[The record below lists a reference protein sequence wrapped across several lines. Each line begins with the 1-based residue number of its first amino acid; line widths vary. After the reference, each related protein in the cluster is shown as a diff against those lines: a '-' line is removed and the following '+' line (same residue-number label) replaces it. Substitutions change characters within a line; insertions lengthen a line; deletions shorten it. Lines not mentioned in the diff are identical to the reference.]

1 MAPGSSGC
9 VVLMER
15 GAKWPP
21 TLAVLTEQK
30 GPMVIVRVEA
40 SASFHLKR
48 GPERIG
54 QCVRPVPKRGSFDA
68 LTPDGASTDPSL
80 RLARGTR
87 VQDDQ
92 VLAILRDRCASVV
105 QAGGSIETAVLACGS
120 DPEDAIVLSHPRLLS
135 GLLEQL
141 TRPANST
148 LVLITDEPSGPG
160 VNRLLMLAS
169 PLIERWIAAGMTV
182 DIRSGSDQP
191 ASPAPG
197 LSAPHV
203 DESPQVV
210 LDGLYGNLATVKN
223 TGGQRRLGRS
233 RREHFGEV
241 LHRARPAGGDHR

>member
-1 MAPGSSGC
+1 MAAGSSGC

-30 GPMVIVRVEA
+30 GPMVIVRAE
-40 SASFHLKR
+40 
-48 GPERIG
+48 
-54 QCVRPVPKRGSFDA
+54 
-68 LTPDGASTDPSL
+68 
-80 RLARGTR
+80 ARG
-87 VQDDQ
+87 QDDH
-92 VLAILRDRCASVV
+92 VLAVLRDRCASVV
-105 QAGGSIETAVLACGS
+105 QAGGSLETAVLACGS
-120 DPEDAIVLSHPRLLS
+120 DPEDAVVLSHPRLLA

-182 DIRSGSDQP
+182 DIRSGSEQP
-191 ASPAPG
+191 SAPAWPAPG
-197 LSAPHV
+197 LSAPHI
-203 DESPQVV
+203 DKPPQVF
-210 LDGLYGNLATVKN
+210 LDGLYGHLAAVKDA
-223 TGGQRRLGRS
+223 GGQRRLRRS